1 MQQIAQKSCKRNKQI
16 TFKNCALFTNCISQM
31 NNTQINNAKDLD
43 DVMPMFNLIEYNN
56 NYMITSGRLRKYDKN
71 DSNDNIRDFE
81 SLLVLS

>member
-16 TFKNCALFTNCISQM
+16 TFKNCAPFTNCISQM

-56 NYMITSGRLRKYDKN
+56 NYMITSGRLRKYNKN
-71 DSNDNIRDFE
+71 DSNDNIQDFE

>member
-16 TFKNCALFTNCISQM
+16 TFKNCAPFTNCISQM
-31 NNTQINNAKDLD
+31 NNTQINNVKDLD

-56 NYMITSGRLRKYDKN
+56 NYGITSGRLRKYDKN
-71 DSNDNIRDFE
+71 DPNDNIRDFE